1 MIASRS
7 LSLTMDELKH
17 VGVFQ
22 AQGEQ
27 FSGFLSKHQFVH
39 SFMDGKGIES
49 LPKESDIA
57 ELEQEK

>member
-1 MIASRS
+1 
-7 LSLTMDELKH
+7 MDELKH